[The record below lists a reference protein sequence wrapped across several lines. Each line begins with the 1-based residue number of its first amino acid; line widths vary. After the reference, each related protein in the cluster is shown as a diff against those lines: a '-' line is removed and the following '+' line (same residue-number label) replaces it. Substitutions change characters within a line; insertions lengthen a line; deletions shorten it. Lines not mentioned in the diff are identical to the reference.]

1 MHGPQCA
8 HTVNIMRVK
17 MVKIITH
24 KIKTI
29 LESVALAPNN
39 RVIELIVLLK
49 SNVLLF
55 VFNFSW
61 LFFLIIFDFYLWI
74 KSEQTN
80 FRLPKPTMV
89 DPGWR
94 KSFFLVESFE
104 YFTPVNPWQMLP
116 LSISS
121 QTQRILKT
129 RMYISKMGLFVFSK
143 WAFI

>member
-61 LFFLIIFDFYLWI
+61 LFFLIIFDFYL
-74 KSEQTN
+74 
-80 FRLPKPTMV
+80 
-89 DPGWR
+89 
-94 KSFFLVESFE
+94 
-104 YFTPVNPWQMLP
+104 
-116 LSISS
+116 
-121 QTQRILKT
+121 
-129 RMYISKMGLFVFSK
+129 
-143 WAFI
+143 